1 VKKTQINSWAQ
12 VRNKFE
18 TSKKAIVQWR
28 KKKAQEG
35 DHGVKE
41 KIGRLK
47 NLREQGGVEV
57 YEDISLLQSE
67 INNIMEDEDLKW
79 KQLAKEHWLKLGD
92 KNTKFYH
99 AYVNQKRRANIIEQ
113 IMDMNGRQCSTDCEI
128 KKASVNYFGEIFSTS
143 YPNYIDRCLEGLTM
157 KVSTDMNNMLLQPCT
172 YEEVSAAV
180 GQMADL
186 KAPGCDSLPA
196 EFFHDNWSSTRAQSG
211 RRYIRLCL
219 IFLVKADLMMRLISQ
234 SFL

>member
-1 VKKTQINSWAQ
+1 VEVVAACNSDHLPLVVALDCTRANYNIRPRVFRYAAGWGKHKENKETIKKIWRVKKTQINSWAQ
-12 VRNKFE
+12 VRNKLE

-57 YEDISLLQSE
+57 HEDISLLQSE

-99 AYVNQKRRANIIEQ
+99 AYVNQK
-113 IMDMNGRQCSTDCEI
+113 
-128 KKASVNYFGEIFSTS
+128 GEPT
-143 YPNYIDRCLEGLTM
+143 L
-157 KVSTDMNNMLLQPCT
+157 
-172 YEEVSAAV
+172 
-180 GQMADL
+180 
-186 KAPGCDSLPA
+186 
-196 EFFHDNWSSTRAQSG
+196 SS
-211 RRYIRLCL
+211 RLWT
-219 IFLVKADLMMRLISQ
+219 
-234 SFL
+234 